1 MLLAALVILMARA
14 GAAQATAY
22 YTLYSFKGDP
32 DGAQPNGAVVI
43 GKGGA
48 LYGTT
53 FLGGTSRLG
62 TVFELTPSKGVPWK
76 GTVLYNFSGPDG
88 EYPSGN
94 LVFGIEGAAIYGT
107 TGGGGGGAGAIF
119 ELAPPSAARGAWT
132 ETVLYTFGGGQ
143 NVYPNGGVLI
153 GPGGTLYTT
162 THRVAVAS
170 TYPSER

>member
-1 MLLAALVILMARA
+1 MARSMA
-14 GAAQATAY
+14 PPLPEAY
-22 YTLYSFKGDP
+22 PK
-32 DGAQPNGAVVI
+32 
-43 GKGGA
+43 
-48 LYGTT
+48 
-53 FLGGTSRLG
+53 LG
-62 TVFELTPSKGVPWK
+62 TVFELTPTKGVPWK
-76 GTVLYNFSGPDG
+76 ETVLHNFSVPDG

-119 ELAPPSAARGAWT
+119 ELAPPSAARGAWK

-170 TYPSER
+170 TYPSERYSPWCPPHTPRPFPRFS